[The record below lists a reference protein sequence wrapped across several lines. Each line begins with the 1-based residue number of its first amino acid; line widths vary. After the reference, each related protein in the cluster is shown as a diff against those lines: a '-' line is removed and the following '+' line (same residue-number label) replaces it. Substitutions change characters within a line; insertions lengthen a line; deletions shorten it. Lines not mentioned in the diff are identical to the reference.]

1 MTFFDKNKFNMA
13 CNETI
18 EIIMHMEDEMKEKI
32 PQKLITFL
40 NKNKIRDYKPSI
52 DFSKNILEQDLL
64 FETKSIIAVIYRE
77 YIATPNKKKELI
89 EWDKKNELKIE
100 EEKRKKYNP
109 DKIFKSD
116 EKKEKIESKV
126 AMTVYKESVF
136 RKFINKIKN
145 INDVLKNTEIQLKN
159 VEKEDFTTIE
169 KLQINA
175 IKKGIYDKFML
186 EKSEIDRAKFKKKF
200 DKIQNRGAIAKALD
214 VFLERE
220 DIVDMKKENMFFAIK
235 EIDETRNNIDETEE
249 PKKEYKII
257 EILAEIEIFLR
268 ENYNGR
274 NKRKLS
280 QIYKIRDNIYSVFS
294 IDSKELK
301 NEIIEKQ
308 KSRLPVKINKRI
320 IGVRKEREKIITFL
334 NQNGYVLKDENITF
348 NSNLQ
353 NIIKKI
359 NLISKAINT
368 ETKMN
373 FKNIN

>member
-1 MTFFDKNKFNMA
+1 MNK
-13 CNETI
+13 I
-18 EIIMHMEDEMKEKI
+18 EILDQEKLKSKVLLNNISNCLNNINYKIDELLKFKNQQDNIIQKFEIKCFNYNLVDKIVESKKE
-32 PQKLITFL
+32 
-40 NKNKIRDYKPSI
+40 
-52 DFSKNILEQDLL
+52 FSKNIEQ
-64 FETKSIIAVIYRE
+64 II
-77 YIATPNKKKELI
+77 L
-89 EWDKKNELKIE
+89 ELKSLDI
-100 EEKRKKYNP
+100 
-109 DKIFKSD
+109 ISD
-116 EKKEKIESKV
+116 GYSLD
-126 AMTVYKESVF
+126 SN
-136 RKFINKIKN
+136 INKIKN
-145 INDVLKNTEIQLKN
+145 I
-159 VEKEDFTTIE
+159 EKEDFTTIE

>member
-1 MTFFDKNKFNMA
+1 MIGVRMSALTVSYGE
-13 CNETI
+13 C
-18 EIIMHMEDEMKEKI
+18 
-32 PQKLITFL
+32 
-40 NKNKIRDYKPSI
+40 S
-52 DFSKNILEQDLL
+52 
-64 FETKSIIAVIYRE
+64 
-77 YIATPNKKKELI
+77 EL
-89 EWDKKNELKIE
+89 
-100 EEKRKKYNP
+100 
-109 DKIFKSD
+109 
-116 EKKEKIESKV
+116 
-126 AMTVYKESVF
+126 
-136 RKFINKIKN
+136 
-145 INDVLKNTEIQLKN
+145 
-159 VEKEDFTTIE
+159 IE
-169 KLQINA
+169 KLQA
-175 IKKGIYDKFML
+175 DKDATTIRYLCKLRTVLMQ
-186 EKSEIDRAKFKKKF
+186 KFKKTDDLMRFQLKNLHNIEWYDTDNIKQLEKWGFTIIQANCRSEKYMQEFTRLINENIDKCSQLFYDWLNWEYVRDLFFVPKYNKNGVMKAEFNKYMANIEHYPFQMYIHWQPAEVGSIIYSDRKF
-200 DKIQNRGAIAKALD
+200 LKIIYGQHNDSFTDYTKYRDAD
-214 VFLERE
+214 
-220 DIVDMKKENMFFAIK
+220 
-235 EIDETRNNIDETEE
+235 DETRNNIDETEE

>member
-1 MTFFDKNKFNMA
+1 MNK
-13 CNETI
+13 I
-18 EIIMHMEDEMKEKI
+18 EILDQEK
-32 PQKLITFL
+32 
-40 NKNKIRDYKPSI
+40 
-52 DFSKNILEQDLL
+52 
-64 FETKSIIAVIYRE
+64 
-77 YIATPNKKKELI
+77 
-89 EWDKKNELKIE
+89 LK
-100 EEKRKKYNP
+100 
-109 DKIFKSD
+109 
-116 EKKEKIESKV
+116 SKV
-126 AMTVYKESVF
+126 LLNNISNCLNNINYKIDELL
-136 RKFINKIKN
+136 KFKNQQDNIIQKFEIKCF
-145 INDVLKNTEIQLKN
+145 NDVLKNAEIQLKN
-159 VEKEDFTTIE
+159 IEKEDFTTIE

-320 IGVRKEREKIITFL
+320 IVDFYSDITQTLIDFIKGVI
-334 NQNGYVLKDENITF
+334 NENR
-348 NSNLQ
+348 
-353 NIIKKI
+353 
-359 NLISKAINT
+359 
-368 ETKMN
+368 
-373 FKNIN
+373 

>member
-1 MTFFDKNKFNMA
+1 MTK
-13 CNETI
+13 I
-18 EIIMHMEDEMKEKI
+18 EILNQEKLKSKVLLNNISNCLNNINYKIDELLKFKNQQENIIQKFEIKCFNYNIVDKMVESKEE
-32 PQKLITFL
+32 
-40 NKNKIRDYKPSI
+40 
-52 DFSKNILEQDLL
+52 FSKKIEQIILEI
-64 FETKSIIAVIYRE
+64 KSLDIINDSYSLDF
-77 YIATPNKKKELI
+77 N
-89 EWDKKNELKIE
+89 
-100 EEKRKKYNP
+100 
-109 DKIFKSD
+109 
-116 EKKEKIESKV
+116 
-126 AMTVYKESVF
+126 
-136 RKFINKIKN
+136 INKIKN
-145 INDVLKNTEIQLKN
+145 INDVLKNTEVQLKN
-159 VEKEDFTTIE
+159 IEKEDFSTVE
-169 KLQINA
+169 KLQMNA

-200 DKIQNRGAIAKALD
+200 DKIQNRGAIAKAID
-214 VFLERE
+214 VFFERE

-235 EIDETRNNIDETEE
+235 EIDEARNNIDETEE

-257 EILAEIEIFLR
+257 EILAEVEIFLR

-274 NKRKLS
+274 NRRKLS
-280 QIYKIRDNIYSVFS
+280 KIYKIRDNIYNIFS

-334 NQNGYVLKDENITF
+334 NQNGYVLKDENVTF

-353 NIIKKI
+353 NIIEKI
-359 NLISKAINT
+359 NSISNLINT